1 MAERLRV
8 AAICTIYFPGSHADV
23 IVSKFLKGWSVDA
36 GYFAPE
42 VDVVSLYIDHV
53 LENDIGLQLAE
64 KFGVPVYPSIRRA
77 LHAGGDSL
85 GVDAVLLI
93 GEHGDYPWNERGRH
107 MYPRRYFFE
116 QIAGVF
122 AESGQSVPV
131 FSDKHLA
138 YDYRDAQWMWARA
151 EELNIPLMAG
161 SSLPL
166 AWRDPWIEY
175 DLETNVEEA
184 LTVGFGGI
192 ESYGYHTLEALQCM
206 VERRRGGETGV
217 AAVQCLEGEEMW
229 RACDAAQST
238 HGAQSAQSAYGAQS
252 AQSVH
257 GDFGPRD
264 LMDRAL
270 AAIPGKPEGSPREH
284 ASEPAAFLVERNDGL
299 RTTTLMLGGYIE
311 TWAYAARV
319 DGDVHGACFNLVRE
333 GNHAHFGY
341 LCHNIQRFFQT
352 GVAPYPPERTLLV
365 TGIVD
370 AVMNSRYEGNRRIE
384 TPWLDVAYTS
394 YTEMPYRPVASHPEG
409 GSVDPDAPDITG
421 RV

>member
-1 MAERLRV
+1 MSTRLRV
-8 AAICTIYFPGSHADV
+8 AAVCTIYFPGSHADV

-53 LENDIGLQLAE
+53 LENDIGLKLAE
-64 KFGVPVYPSIRRA
+64 KFGVPVYPSIRRT

-107 MYPRRYFFE
+107 MYPRRFFFE

-122 AESGQSVPV
+122 AESGRTVPV

-138 YDYRDAQWMWARA
+138 FDYRDAEWMWNRA
-151 EELNIPLMAG
+151 EELDIPLMAG

-166 AWRDPWIEY
+166 AWRNPWLEH

-217 AAVQCLEGEEMW
+217 ASVQCLEGDEMW
-229 RACDAAQST
+229 RACDEGLWS
-238 HGAQSAQSAYGAQS
+238 
-252 AQSVH
+252 
-257 GDFGPRD
+257 RD
-264 LMDRAL
+264 LMEAAL
-270 AAIPGKPEGSPREH
+270 DAIPGKPEGTAREH
-284 ASEPAAFLVERNDGL
+284 AREPAVFLVERNDGL
-299 RTTTLMLGGYIE
+299 RTATLMLGGYIE

-319 DGDVHGACFNLVRE
+319 DGQVQAACCNLVRE

-341 LCHNIQRFFQT
+341 LCHNIQQFFLSGT
-352 GVAPYPPERTLLV
+352 PPYPPERTLLV
-365 TGIVD
+365 TGIID
-370 AVMNSRYEGNRRIE
+370 AVMNSRFEGHRRIE
-384 TPWLDVAYTS
+384 TPWLDVAYES